1 MQRSVRFMSPII
13 ILIIITVSYYLLDLI
28 VYLIANI
35 EIKKTNKKEK
45 NQ

>member
-1 MQRSVRFMSPII
+1 MSPII
-13 ILIIITVSYYLLDLI
+13 VLLIVIISYYLLDLI

-45 NQ
+45 N